1 MGKLTFTTGLMV
13 ALIPLGASGA
23 AARAKEQPHAPAVDS
38 SWPGE
43 EMPLPLTVRT
53 PDDLV
58 FKETAEH
65 QYLIF
70 NLLASGKLAYDR
82 GDMATAATKWETL
95 LRVPNLPAD
104 LDRVIRPLAI
114 DARQRAGGV
123 AAELPPEPAAPS
135 ATAEETTPASTAA
148 TTPSPARVRH
158 LSLVR
163 GFVTGGGSLGAGGTV
178 VWLKRRDGATPQPRP
193 SRGKTISQ
201 KGKKFIPRV
210 LAVPVG
216 TTVYFRNDD
225 EVYHNVFSLS
235 HPNEFDLGLYQ
246 KGISRNKTFNT
257 AGPVDL
263 LCNIHSSMSAY
274 IYVVDSPYYAQADRR
289 GNFAIRGVPPGKY
302 TLRAWHETSLEP
314 TETQITVK
322 DEVMD
327 VAVTVT
333 SDRPTPAFVPDKAGK
348 PRQAQ
353 LGY

>member
-1 MGKLTFTTGLMV
+1 MRKLTFITGLLV
-13 ALIPLGASGA
+13 ALIPLGSSA
-23 AARAKEQPHAPAVDS
+23 AAPRSKEQRAPAAVDS

-43 EMPLPLTVRT
+43 DMPLPLTVRT

-58 FKETAEH
+58 FKEAAEH
-65 QYLIF
+65 QYLLF

-123 AAELPPEPAAPS
+123 AELPPEPAGTTS
-135 ATAEETTPASTAA
+135 AAAEETQTPVST
-148 TTPSPARVRH
+148 PPAVKLRH
-158 LSLVR
+158 LTVVR
-163 GFVTGGGSLGAGGTV
+163 GFVTGGGSQGAGGTV
-178 VWLKRRDGATPQPRP
+178 VWLKRQDGATPQPRP

-246 KGISRNKTFNT
+246 KGISRYKTFNT
-257 AGPVDL
+257 TGPVNL

-289 GNFAIRGVPPGKY
+289 GNFTIRGVPPGRY
-302 TLRAWHETSLEP
+302 ALRAWHETSLEP
-314 TETQITVK
+314 SEQQITVK
-322 DEVMD
+322 DDVLD